1 MQVVNT
7 LSTLM
12 GRLKENNF
20 DHVVQWFQSS
30 RTPPLRTFS
39 MFILSLQMFVL
50 FDCKC
55 PVKWTSHHRIF
66 RHDSSSKRTNMF
78 H

>member
-30 RTPPLRTFS
+30 RTPPSAHLVC
-39 MFILSLQMFVL
+39 LSYRFRCLFYLTVSVL
-50 FDCKC
+50 
-55 PVKWTSHHRIF
+55 
-66 RHDSSSKRTNMF
+66 
-78 H
+78 